1 MAGKGLVDRLAKAE
15 QLRKRAE
22 EAAADARERE
32 KEIRRQLSREE
43 RQKDSRAM
51 VIVGRV
57 FREWANEESDEDE
70 RKKRHE
76 GLARIMARATPEE
89 LEFVATRFEIPELA
103 STKKED
109 LKDGGPESL
118 DGEGSPENDSGS
130 GSGDRAVPS
139 PGRLKAREM
148 VRAQELGE
156 FMWIGLAKSG
166 FSIPEVWLLAL
177 RKRKKGWVFEEDV
190 LADDGWDIVHEEKGI
205 RISKRNSG
213 KRQ

>member
-1 MAGKGLVDRLAKAE
+1 M
-15 QLRKRAE
+15 
-22 EAAADARERE
+22 
-32 KEIRRQLSREE
+32 IR
-43 RQKDSRAM
+43 
-51 VIVGRV
+51 
-57 FREWANEESDEDE
+57 
-70 RKKRHE
+70 
-76 GLARIMARATPEE
+76 E
-89 LEFVATRFEIPELA
+89 LELEIEQYR
-103 STKKED
+103 
-109 LKDGGPESL
+109 
-118 DGEGSPENDSGS
+118 SPE
-130 GSGDRAVPS
+130 
-139 PGRLKAREM
+139 RLKAREM